1 MEQVSHIHS
10 GFYLCPED
18 FSISQLCETFRDG
31 ASAPAEM
38 QARHVSDAPGWY
50 PLDHLP
56 DYDRRRRQL
65 GKSRKTQSPCRQNPM
80 TSSYEFWKG
89 EAENLGKRRLG
100 GPLGSGPTWGCSV
113 ISGDGSEQPQAR
125 VPAQPRLPPAGRAP
139 PPWLPLGDIEGPAD
153 GGAARAGQLGL
164 PVADEVLEE
173 RTARQQS
180 GGRQLQ
186 EQCEQEGGGQRQPQR
201 AQRVQHRE
209 LDPCPVSHGPGAGY
223 ARAPPA
229 LPPRRRAWL

>member
-1 MEQVSHIHS
+1 MLGRGS
-10 GFYLCPED
+10 GEFGKK
-18 FSISQLCETFRDG
+18 T
-31 ASAPAEM
+31 
-38 QARHVSDAPGWY
+38 
-50 PLDHLP
+50 
-56 DYDRRRRQL
+56 L
-65 GKSRKTQSPCRQNPM
+65 GRTLRVR
-80 TSSYEFWKG
+80 
-89 EAENLGKRRLG
+89 ANLG
-100 GPLGSGPTWGCSV
+100 GCSV
-113 ISGDGSEQPQAR
+113 ISGDRSGQPQAR

-139 PPWLPLGDIEGPAD
+139 PPRLPLGDIEGPAD

-173 RTARQQS
+173 RTARQQP

-201 AQRVQHRE
+201 AQRVQRRE
-209 LDPCPVSHGPGAGY
+209 LDTGPVSHGPGAGY